1 MRVCSYRAKVPTRPF
16 VVMLLVLLSIPLL
29 FLPDDAPAQQKRRL
43 PVVRIGFVMDGPSD
57 RLKQTRA
64 QFEKEITDLLG
75 GEFDVRFPETKQIMG
90 NWTEKA
96 VSDGINR
103 LLADPGVDMVIALGV
118 LASNDAAI
126 RGDLPKPVLAPI
138 VLDVDL
144 QGLPQK
150 DGASGVKN
158 LSYTALPN
166 PFRSDLEM
174 FQRIVPFKKL
184 ALLTAPYYGGTTL
197 QEFQQRFSQVVK
209 DLGLELQR
217 IYVGESAREALAK
230 LEPDVEAV
238 YLPPLQHLSAE
249 EHDRL
254 IKGLIG
260 CKLPSFSHRGR
271 WEVERGA
278 FAGLATE
285 ETSSRLARRT
295 ALNIQRILLGEDA
308 GTLSYAFPARERL
321 TINMATAR
329 AIGVYPPFSVLGEA
343 ELLDEEVVEIKT
355 RRTLAGTVQEAI
367 AANLDLAAQDRTVA
381 AGEQEVKGA
390 RSGLLP
396 QVEVSALGLII
407 DDDRAEASFGS
418 QAEQTVTG
426 TASLSQVIYADPAWA
441 NLSIQKHLQT
451 AREEEREAVRLDIT
465 LESATNYLDV
475 LRAKAVERIE
485 KQNLNLTRSN
495 LELARVRQSVGISGP
510 AEVYRWESAIA
521 NSRQVLLQATSRR
534 QQAERALNRLL
545 NRPLNELFTTE
556 DVGLK
561 DPILMTSDER
571 FSKSVN
577 NPWAL
582 AVFSSFMVKEG
593 LANSVEQRALDA
605 AIAAQ
610 ERLLAS
616 AKRSFWVPTAALSGE
631 VTQFLAEEGAGKEPI
646 TIPGFPGGASLPRAD
661 DTDWGV
667 GVSVSLPLFEG
678 GLRFADKKRAI
689 EELARLRIERQSTRE
704 RIALAI
710 ETAVLRIQAS
720 YPSIDLSS
728 DARKTSLKNLE
739 LVQDS
744 YSLGV
749 VSVIDLIDAQTS
761 ALVSSQVAANA
772 VYDFLID
779 LMEMERA
786 ANDFDFFKT
795 PDERAAWFNRVE
807 EYFRENEAM
816 RPAPYCTP
824 EEYLERKGGR
834 KEE

>member
-1 MRVCSYRAKVPTRPF
+1 MRICVRRPKAPTRSS
-16 VVMLLVLLSIPLL
+16 VIRLLILLALLLL
-29 FLPDDAPAQQKRRL
+29 FLPDNAPALPKRSL
-43 PVVRIGFVMDGPSD
+43 PVVRIGFVMDGPWD
-57 RLKQTRA
+57 RLKKTRA
-64 QFEKEITDLLG
+64 QCEKEIADLLRS
-75 GEFDVRFPETKQIMG
+75 EFDVRFPETKQIMG
-90 NWTEKA
+90 NWTDKS

-103 LLADPGVDMVIALGV
+103 LLADPQVDLVIALGV

-126 RGDLPKPVLAPI
+126 RGDLRKPVLAPI

-158 LSYTALPN
+158 LSYTALTN
-166 PFRSDLEM
+166 LFRRDLET
-174 FQRIVPFKKL
+174 FQRIVPFKKFAVL
-184 ALLTAPYYGGTTL
+184 SAPYYGGKTL
-197 QEFQQRFSQVVK
+197 QEFQQRLPQVVK
-209 DLGLELQR
+209 ELKLEMQR
-217 IYVGESAREALAK
+217 IYVGESAKEALAK

-238 YLPPLQHLSAE
+238 YLAPLQHLSAE
-249 EHDRL
+249 ELDRL
-254 IKGLIG
+254 ITGLIG
-260 CKLPSFSHRGR
+260 CKLPSFSHRGK

-285 ETSSRLARRT
+285 KTSSRLARRT

-308 GTLSYAFPARERL
+308 GTLPYAFPARERL

-343 ELLDEEVVEIKT
+343 ELLAEEAVEIKT
-355 RRTLAGTVQEAI
+355 RRTLVSTVQEAI
-367 AANLDLAAQDRTVA
+367 AANLDLAAQDRKVA
-381 AGEQEVKGA
+381 AGREEAKGA
-390 RSGLLP
+390 RSDLLP
-396 QVEVSALGLII
+396 QVELSALGRII
-407 DDDRAEASFGS
+407 DEDRAEASFGS

-485 KQNLNLTRSN
+485 KENLNLTRSN

-521 NSRQVLLQATSRR
+521 NSLQVLLQATSRR
-534 QQAERALNRLL
+534 QQGERALNRLL
-545 NRPLNELFTTE
+545 NRPLDEIFTTE

-582 AVFSSFMVKEG
+582 GVFRSFMVKEG
-593 LANSVEQRALDA
+593 LANSVELRGLDA

-616 AKRSFWVPTAALSGE
+616 TKRSFWAPTAALSGE
-631 VTQFLAEEGAGKEPI
+631 VTQSLAEGGAGKDPI
-646 TIPGFPGGASLPRAD
+646 TIPGFPGGASFPRAD

-689 EELARLRIERQSTRE
+689 EELARLRIERQATRE

-720 YPSIDLSS
+720 YPSIELSS

-749 VSVIDLIDAQTS
+749 VSVINLIDAQTS

-795 PDERAAWFNRVE
+795 PEDRDAWFDRLTA
-807 EYFRENEAM
+807 YFRENEAM

-824 EEYLERKGGR
+824 EEYLERKG
-834 KEE
+834 KAQ

>member
-1 MRVCSYRAKVPTRPF
+1 
-16 VVMLLVLLSIPLL
+16 
-29 FLPDDAPAQQKRRL
+29 
-43 PVVRIGFVMDGPSD
+43 
-57 RLKQTRA
+57 
-64 QFEKEITDLLG
+64 
-75 GEFDVRFPETKQIMG
+75 
-90 NWTEKA
+90 
-96 VSDGINR
+96 
-103 LLADPGVDMVIALGV
+103 
-118 LASNDAAI
+118 
-126 RGDLPKPVLAPI
+126 
-138 VLDVDL
+138 
-144 QGLPQK
+144 
-150 DGASGVKN
+150 
-158 LSYTALPN
+158 
-166 PFRSDLEM
+166 
-174 FQRIVPFKKL
+174 
-184 ALLTAPYYGGTTL
+184 
-197 QEFQQRFSQVVK
+197 
-209 DLGLELQR
+209 
-217 IYVGESAREALAK
+217 VGESVQEALAQ

-238 YLPPLQHLSAE
+238 YLPPLLHLPAE

-254 IKGLIG
+254 VKALIR
-260 CKLPSFSHRGR
+260 CRLPSFSLRGR
-271 WEVERGA
+271 WDVERGV

-285 ETSSRLARRT
+285 ETFSRLARRT

-308 GTLSYAFPARERL
+308 GTLPYAFPARERL

-329 AIGVYPPFSVLGEA
+329 AIKVYPPFSVLGEA
-343 ELLDEEVVEIKT
+343 ELLDEEAVEIK
-355 RRTLAGTVQEAI
+355 RKSSLVSTVQEAI

-381 AGEQEVKGA
+381 AGKQEVKRA
-390 RSGLLP
+390 RSDLLP
-396 QVEVSALGLII
+396 QLEVSALGRII
-407 DDDRAEASFGS
+407 DEDRAEASFGS

-616 AKRSFWVPTAALSGE
+616 AKRSFWAPTAALSGE

>member
-1 MRVCSYRAKVPTRPF
+1 
-16 VVMLLVLLSIPLL
+16 MLLVLLSIPLL

>member
-1 MRVCSYRAKVPTRPF
+1 MKFRPRRPRPLTRP
-16 VVMLLVLLSIPLL
+16 VMIRLLILLSVLLF
-29 FLPDDAPAQQKRRL
+29 FLPDDAPAQQKRSL
-43 PVVRIGFVMDGPSD
+43 PVVRIGFVFDGPWD
-57 RLKQTRA
+57 RLKERQA
-64 QFEKEITDLLG
+64 EFEKEIADLLR
-75 GEFDVRFPETKQIMG
+75 GEFDVRFPETKQILG
-90 NWTEKA
+90 NWTDKS

-103 LLADPGVDMVIALGV
+103 LLADPGVDLVIALGV

-126 RGDLPKPVLAPI
+126 RGALPKPVLAPI

-158 LSYTALPN
+158 LSYTAFPN
-166 PFRSDLEM
+166 PFRRDLEM
-174 FQRIVPFKKL
+174 FLRIVPFKKL
-184 ALLTAPYYGGTTL
+184 ALLSADYYGGTTL
-197 QEFQQRFSQVVK
+197 QEFHQRFPQAVK
-209 DLGLELQR
+209 DLGLEVQR
-217 IYVGESAREALAK
+217 IPVGESAKEALSRI
-230 LEPDVEAV
+230 EPDVEAV

-260 CKLPSFSHRGR
+260 CKLPSFSLLGR
-271 WEVERGA
+271 SEVEQGV

-285 ETSSRLARRT
+285 ETFPRLARRT

-308 GTLSYAFPARERL
+308 GTLPCAFPARARL

-343 ELLDEEVVEIKT
+343 ELLDEDSVKIKT
-355 RRTLAGTVQEAI
+355 RRTLASTVREAI

-381 AGEQEVKGA
+381 AGREEVRRA
-390 RSGLLP
+390 RSDLLP
-396 QVEVSALGLII
+396 QVEVSALGRII
-407 DDDRAEASFGS
+407 DEDRAAASFGS

-441 NLSIQKHLQT
+441 NLSIQKNLQ
-451 AREEEREAVRLDIT
+451 ASREQEREAVRLDIT
-465 LESATNYLDV
+465 LEAAASYLNV

-495 LELARVRQSVGISGP
+495 LELAKVRQSIGISGP
-510 AEVYRWESAIA
+510 AEVYRWEAAIA
-521 NSRQVLLQATSRR
+521 NSRQVVLQAVSRR
-534 QQAERALNRLL
+534 QQAERALNRVL
-545 NRPLNELFTTE
+545 NRPLDELFTTE
-556 DVGLK
+556 DVALD
-561 DPILMTSDER
+561 DPILLTSDER
-571 FSKSVN
+571 FRKSVN
-577 NPWAL
+577 NPWTL
-582 AVFSSFMVKEG
+582 AVFRTFMVKEG
-593 LANSVEQRALDA
+593 LANSVELLGLDA

-616 AKRSFWVPTAALSGE
+616 TKRSFWAPTAALSGE
-631 VTQFLAEEGAGKEPI
+631 VTQFLAEEGAGKDPV
-646 TIPGFPGGASLPRAD
+646 TTPGLSFPRAD
-661 DTDWGV
+661 DTDWGL

-689 EELARLRIERQSTRE
+689 EELARLRIERQATRE

-710 ETAVLRIQAS
+710 ETAVLKMQAS
-720 YPSIDLSS
+720 LPSIDFSE
-728 DARKTSLKNLE
+728 DARTASLKNLE

-772 VYDFLID
+772 VYDFLLD

-795 PDERAAWFNRVE
+795 PEDRDAWFDRLV
-807 EYFRENEAM
+807 EYFRKNEGM
-816 RPAPYCTP
+816 GRSLYCTP
-824 EEYLERKGGR
+824 EEYLERKGG
-834 KEE
+834 KK

>member
-1 MRVCSYRAKVPTRPF
+1 MIR
-16 VVMLLVLLSIPLL
+16 LLILLSVLLF
-29 FLPDDAPAQQKRRL
+29 FLPDDAPAQQKRKL
-43 PVVRIGFVMDGPSD
+43 PLVRIGFVMDGPWD
-57 RLKQTRA
+57 RLKETQA
-64 QFEKEITDLLG
+64 EFEKEIADLLG
-75 GEFDVRFPETKQIMG
+75 GEFDVRFPEAKQIMG

-103 LLADPGVDMVIALGV
+103 LLADPQVDMVIALGM
-118 LASNDAAI
+118 LASNDASI
-126 RGDLPKPVLAPI
+126 RGDLPKPVLAPV
-138 VLDVDL
+138 VLDVYL
-144 QGLPQK
+144 QGLPEK
-150 DGASGVKN
+150 EGRSGVKN
-158 LSYTALPN
+158 LSYTAFPN
-166 PFRSDLEM
+166 PFRRDLEM
-174 FQRIVPFKKL
+174 FLRIVPFKKF
-184 ALLTAPYYGGTTL
+184 ALLSAPYYRTTL
-197 QEFQQRFSQVVK
+197 QAFGERFPRIARE
-209 DLGLELQR
+209 LGLKMQIIL
-217 IYVGESAREALAK
+217 VGESVQEALAQ

-238 YLPPLQHLSAE
+238 YLPPLLHLPAE

-254 IKGLIG
+254 VKALIR
-260 CKLPSFSHRGR
+260 CRLPSFSLRGR
-271 WEVERGA
+271 WDVERGV

-285 ETSSRLARRT
+285 ETFSRLARRT

-308 GTLSYAFPARERL
+308 GTLPYAFPARERL

-329 AIGVYPPFSVLGEA
+329 AIKVYPPFSVLGEA
-343 ELLDEEVVEIKT
+343 ELLDEEAVEIK
-355 RRTLAGTVQEAI
+355 RKSSLVSTVQEAI

-381 AGEQEVKGA
+381 AGKQEVKRA
-390 RSGLLP
+390 RSDLLP
-396 QVEVSALGLII
+396 QVEVSALGRII
-407 DDDRAEASFGS
+407 DEDRAEASFGS

-616 AKRSFWVPTAALSGE
+616 AKRSFWAPTAALSGE